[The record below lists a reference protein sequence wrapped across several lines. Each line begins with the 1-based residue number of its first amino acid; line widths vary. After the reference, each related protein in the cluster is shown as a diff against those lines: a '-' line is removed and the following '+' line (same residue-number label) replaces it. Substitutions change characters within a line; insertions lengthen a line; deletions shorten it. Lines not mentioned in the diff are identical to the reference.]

1 MITKLIAAAAVAA
14 SLFAGAAQALLINT
28 DAEPRR
34 SSDEVK
40 KPALSVVVLRR
51 ARYDAEVIRLQ
62 LVGIEKP
69 PVSQLPH
76 GVAPVAGC
84 HHYPELGI
92 VVLRRAGYGGE
103 IVVVVLVGVHE
114 TAAALLADIE
124 DRSHNLPDPDLRVI
138 VLRRTGH
145 H

>member
-1 MITKLIAAAAVAA
+1 LLLPLSPPHSLLAQLKLCR
-14 SLFAGAAQALLINT
+14 STRMLSR
-28 DAEPRR
+28 RR

-51 ARYDAEVIRLQ
+51 AGYDAEVIRLQ
-62 LVGIEKP
+62 LVGVEKP

-76 GVAPVAGC
+76 GVAAVAGC

-103 IVVVVLVGVHE
+103 IVVGP
-114 TAAALLADIE
+114 
-124 DRSHNLPDPDLRVI
+124 RGRP
-138 VLRRTGH
+138 
-145 H
+145 